1 MSSRKQRKEIDK
13 TIRNLINYVEK
24 QAEWQKRLDELFHQM
39 LSAAANS
46 LPIDADELATELQ
59 ENGYWHMVFGYV
71 FEDFASARWD
81 GEQNSFIDDYL
92 KRRGWRE
99 APVARRYLQAL
110 NDAEVQLWEITSV
123 KPGYYAEVRPY
134 GTDKQPVRVVEKAA
148 TQSLQQWD
156 CLAVRV
162 VRLNNTPLFTGAL
175 LTLPPSA
182 AERVQRILDKIKD
195 ENLELTYQLL
205 KDGEID
211 ALPDDME
218 QQAEEE
224 TRSHLP
230 EVLFRVWAVCFYHAI
245 GNAMPTLQNQDG
257 EALQLTTVRFPLI
270 GAADTVTNILDQL
283 PELDRNEGETTW
295 AWLPH
300 ASDDLKE
307 DQPVSILGHLVLRA
321 KALELEVN
329 SVERAERGTQW
340 LAEQLGD
347 SVGQPLTVHENLAD
361 KMANAEPMDDNRDLS
376 QTEAGQA
383 LIKQHM
389 DQHYRQTLDEPIPML
404 SDKTPREC
412 AADPALHKAVVQ
424 WLKYIE
430 NQSAHAPSPGYDF
443 SWIWEELGLE
453 RDPV

>member
-13 TIRNLINYVEK
+13 AIHNLINYVEK

-46 LPIDADELATELQ
+46 LHIDEDELAAELQ

-71 FEDFASARWD
+71 FEDFASAHWD
-81 GEQNSFIDDYL
+81 GEQNSCIDDYL

-110 NDAEVQLWEITSV
+110 NDADAQLWEVTNV

-134 GTDKQPVRVVEKAA
+134 GTDKQPVRVAEKTA

-156 CLAVRV
+156 CLAGRV
-162 VRLNNTPLFTGAL
+162 VRLDNTPLFTGAL
-175 LTLPPSA
+175 LTLPPSEA
-182 AERVQRILDKIKD
+182 GRVQRMLDKIK
-195 ENLELTYQLL
+195 EETVKLTDQLL
-205 KDGEID
+205 KDGEIE
-211 ALPDDME
+211 ATPDDIV

-224 TRSHLP
+224 ALSHLP
-230 EVLFRVWAVCFYHAI
+230 EVLFRVWAVCVYHAI
-245 GNAMPTLQNQDG
+245 GNAMPSLKNRDG
-257 EALQLTTVRFPLI
+257 ETFQLTTVRFPLI
-270 GAADTVTNILDQL
+270 GTADTVTNILDQL
-283 PELDRNEGETTW
+283 PELDRNKGETTW
-295 AWLPH
+295 LWLAH
-300 ASDDLKE
+300 ASENLKE
-307 DQPVSILGHLVLRA
+307 NQPVSILGHLFFRD
-321 KALELEVN
+321 KALELEIN

-361 KMANAEPMDDNRDLS
+361 KMARAEPMDDSLTLN
-376 QTEAGQA
+376 QTEEGQA

-412 AADPALHKAVVQ
+412 AADPALHKEVAQ

-430 NQSAHAPSPGYDF
+430 NRSAHVSSPGYDF
-443 SWIWEELGLE
+443 SWIWSELKLE
-453 RDPV
+453 KYRN

>member
-1 MSSRKQRKEIDK
+1 MNSRKQRKEIDK
-13 TIRNLINYVEK
+13 AIRNLLNYVEK

-46 LPIDADELATELQ
+46 LYIDEDELTAELQ

-71 FEDFASARWD
+71 FEDFASAHWD

-123 KPGYYAEVRPY
+123 KPGYYAAVRPY
-134 GTDKQPVRVVEKAA
+134 GTDKQPVRVAEKAA
-148 TQSLQQWD
+148 TESLQQGD
-156 CLAVRV
+156 CLAGRV
-162 VRLNNTPLFTGAL
+162 VRLDNAPLFTGAL
-175 LTLPPSA
+175 LTLPSSA
-182 AERVQRILDKIKD
+182 AERVQRILDETKEEILK
-195 ENLELTYQLL
+195 LTDQLL
-205 KDGEID
+205 KDGEIE
-211 ALPDDME
+211 ALPDNTE

-224 TRSHLP
+224 ALSHLP
-230 EVLFRVWAVCFYHAI
+230 EILFRVWAVYVYHGI
-245 GNAMPTLQNQDG
+245 GNAMPGLKNRDG
-257 EALQLTTVRFPLI
+257 EAFQLTTVRFPLI
-270 GAADTVTNILDQL
+270 GTADTVTNILDQL

-321 KALELEVN
+321 KGLELEVN
-329 SVERAERGTQW
+329 SVARAERGTQW

-361 KMANAEPMDDNRDLS
+361 KMANAEPTDDNLDLS
-376 QTEAGQA
+376 QTEEGQA

-412 AADPALHKAVVQ
+412 AADPALHKEVVQ
-424 WLKYIE
+424 WLKYLE
-430 NQSAHAPSPGYDF
+430 NQSNHAPSSGYDF
-443 SWIWEELGLE
+443 LWIWEELGLE
-453 RDPV
+453 RDSV